1 MLGVSE
7 GPKEVCE
14 PKVETQVFQE
24 GRGPMCRV
32 LQATKES
39 LVIVFISVRKLQER
53 AHGEKR
59 WVMAQRGRTDVEAK
73 PWAVGEVPSTKQ

>member
-14 PKVETQVFQE
+14 PEVETEVFQE

-32 LQATKES
+32 LWAPKES
-39 LVIVFISVRKLQER
+39 LGIVLRSVRKLQER
-53 AHGEKR
+53 AHGKRR
-59 WVMAQRGRTDVEAK
+59 WVGHGVRGSTLIEA
-73 PWAVGEVPSTKQ
+73 AYPSQAP

>member
-14 PKVETQVFQE
+14 PEVETEVFQE

-39 LVIVFISVRKLQER
+39 LGIVFISVRKLQER

-59 WVMAQRGRTDVEAK
+59 WVMAQ
-73 PWAVGEVPSTKQ
+73 